1 MAIQPRILS
10 EGLDMKR
17 IRLLVPVLGLVL
29 ALLPSSAIAITQTTY
44 HESVLGVE
52 TGQPTACPAPAQ
64 AGTSLSSFAGF
75 ARGTLN
81 GVFQIAVCHTA
92 LTPNATIVGG
102 AFTFHN
108 SSTTVTGS
116 FADGTVSAESPSLIG
131 SLCIQKY
138 TVSGDL
144 SSKTWTKIPGTF
156 AGKLVHYG
164 LLTGGSCNPVF
175 FATISGTADFVA

>member
-1 MAIQPRILS
+1 
-10 EGLDMKR
+10 MKR

-29 ALLPSSAIAITQTTY
+29 ALLPSSAIALTQTTY
-44 HESVLGVE
+44 HESVLGIE
-52 TGQPTACPAPAQ
+52 TGQPTACLAPAP
-64 AGTSLSSFAGF
+64 GTSLSSFAGF

-92 LTPNATIVGG
+92 LPNATIVGG
-102 AFTFHN
+102 TFTFHN
-108 SSTTVTGS
+108 SSTTVTGKFGS
-116 FADGTVSAESPSLIG
+116 GTVSAESPQVIDG
-131 SLCIQKY
+131 LCIQKY

-144 SSKTWTKIPGTF
+144 SSKTWSKIRGNF

>member
-1 MAIQPRILS
+1 
-10 EGLDMKR
+10 MKR

-44 HESVLGVE
+44 HESVLGIE
-52 TGQPTACPAPAQ
+52 TGQPTACPAPATP
-64 AGTSLSSFAGF
+64 GTSLSSFAGF

-92 LTPNATIVGG
+92 LALDATIVGG
-102 AFTFHN
+102 TFTFHN
-108 SSTTVTGS
+108 SRTTVTGS
-116 FADGTVSAESPSLIG
+116 FADGTVAAESPQVIDG
-131 SLCIQKY
+131 LCIQKY
-138 TVSGDL
+138 TVSGHL
-144 SSKTWTKIPGTF
+144 FTKAWAKIPGTF

-175 FATISGTADFVA
+175 FATISGVADFVA